1 MPLEDLLPA
10 GALPFAAGLA
20 AGVVLRSMLSTS
32 RWSGDV
38 SAAPAAAAAAAEN
51 DDSSRNASTSGKQP
65 KAMPFPKEELKM
77 VLVVNTSLGMGKG
90 KLGAQCAHAAVGVVE
105 ENMRDLK
112 RQAELIAWSMGGQ
125 AKVTLKAKSEEEL
138 VRARLCDV
146 RFGLF

>member
-32 RWSGDV
+32 RWSGDA
-38 SAAPAAAAAAAEN
+38 SAAPAATAAAAGN
-51 DDSSRNASTSGKQP
+51 DDSSGNASTSGNQP
-65 KAMPFPKEELKM
+65 KAVPFPNVELKM

-112 RQAELIAWSMGGQ
+112 RQAELLQWSMGGQ

-138 VRARLCDV
+138 VRAHLCDV
-146 RFGLF
+146 QFARF